1 MTKQQRNGRE
11 WAGTTYGNSLMHKWL
26 VKLLRVIDIRIVY
39 AFTAVFV
46 IPPCMFLPGFR
57 FIYRYFRERRGMGRM
72 KAFCSAYRNHCLFGQ
87 VVIDRFAI
95 YGGKR
100 FRVDIDGGEYYDT
113 LASREEAFI
122 QLSAHVGNYELA
134 GYSLKASKS
143 INALVFD
150 GEKQTVMENRT
161 KIFADRNIRMIAVR
175 EDMSH
180 LYEIER
186 AIRSGE
192 IVSMPADRMFGSQKS
207 VVTSL
212 LGAPVRLPLGPFA
225 VATSHGLEVLAVNV
239 MKRGATRYKIYVRP
253 LHYDRQAPRRV
264 QTAQL
269 AQAYAKELERMLEM
283 YPTQWYNYYNVWCS
297 E

>member
-113 LASREEAFI
+113 
-122 QLSAHVGNYELA
+122 
-134 GYSLKASKS
+134 
-143 INALVFD
+143 
-150 GEKQTVMENRT
+150 
-161 KIFADRNIRMIAVR
+161 
-175 EDMSH
+175 
-180 LYEIER
+180 
-186 AIRSGE
+186 
-192 IVSMPADRMFGSQKS
+192 
-207 VVTSL
+207 
-212 LGAPVRLPLGPFA
+212 
-225 VATSHGLEVLAVNV
+225 
-239 MKRGATRYKIYVRP
+239 
-253 LHYDRQAPRRV
+253 
-264 QTAQL
+264 
-269 AQAYAKELERMLEM
+269 
-283 YPTQWYNYYNVWCS
+283 
-297 E
+297 